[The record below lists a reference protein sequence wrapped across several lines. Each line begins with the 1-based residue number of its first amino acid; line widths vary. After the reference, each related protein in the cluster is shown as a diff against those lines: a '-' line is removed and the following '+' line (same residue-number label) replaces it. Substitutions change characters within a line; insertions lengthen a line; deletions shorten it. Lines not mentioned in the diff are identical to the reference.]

1 MGIKMICCAG
11 GRCSGTCFVLAIR
24 HFPKLPSTLIY
35 SFFCM
40 LLSPARQGP
49 RLIRLGVLWPTWLA
63 YTRQLSFLVLGSNLW
78 SGTGLYWIKRHNKRT
93 RGLPVSLHQGGG
105 FFCSSLVYEIPFV
118 SVVVFCKVV
127 VVSFCTC
134 LCCMRIDRERAHL
147 IRVFETIC
155 LFIVSILLVRAIR
168 SSGARS
174 PFFQHLYQ
182 RLPTLNTRS

>member
-1 MGIKMICCAG
+1 MFRFGHPP
-11 GRCSGTCFVLAIR
+11 L
-24 HFPKLPSTLIY
+24 PKASLYPYIL
-35 SFFCM
+35 FFCM

-78 SGTGLYWIKRHNKRT
+78 SGTELYWIKRHHKRT